1 VTIVETRKQHAQVGI
16 IPSFGANITTIGVEM
31 VVVHNI
37 NVVRRGVLIGFVA
50 KLGSRANGIL
60 AIRNL
65 SRSSTLPI
73 ATIGVVG
80 IPQMVLPNLLI
91 ITHVNK
97 IVDRPLMNSMATR
110 GYKST
115 DVVHLRG
122 KY

>member
-1 VTIVETRKQHAQVGI
+1 
-16 IPSFGANITTIGVEM
+16 VEM
-31 VVVHNI
+31 VVVPNI
-37 NVVRRGVLIGFVA
+37 DVVRRGVLIGFVA
-50 KLGSRANGIL
+50 KLGSRSNGIL

-65 SRSSTLPI
+65 SQSSTLPI

-80 IPQMVLPNLLI
+80 IPQMVLPNLLM

-110 GYKST
+110 GCKST
-115 DVVHLRG
+115 DVMHPRG